1 MTRPIFLALIHR
13 TVREWLAHR
22 EARQRQQRFAR
33 LCRVA
38 PELSAAH
45 DALLSDRRHH
55 RSTRADI
62 AAMRRAISE
71 RLRREIV

>member
-1 MTRPIFLALIHR
+1 MNRSTLLDLAHR
-13 TVREWLAHR
+13 YITGWLAHR
-22 EARQRQQRFAR
+22 EARRRQQRFAR

-45 DALLSDRRHH
+45 DALLNDRRHH

-62 AAMRRAISE
+62 AAMRRAMSE